1 MATLIAP
8 PFRAMCIEFEFTISF
23 HIESNV
29 RFHAVKIPRSPIII
43 YVTPKIVFNENVL
56 LYIIY

>member
-1 MATLIAP
+1 METLIAP
-8 PFRAMCIEFEFTISF
+8 PFRAMCIEFEFTI
-23 HIESNV
+23 